1 MLNHVFSE
9 TVNHMLDKLLVICL
23 PIFFPVFS
31 LIKSDKQLHS
41 SNSMWMFCDATQHLP
56 IKQLRH
62 LPDRSGIESQS
73 RRCSALSFH
82 LLSDSKS
89 EQREETEL

>member
-1 MLNHVFSE
+1 
-9 TVNHMLDKLLVICL
+9 
-23 PIFFPVFS
+23 
-31 LIKSDKQLHS
+31 
-41 SNSMWMFCDATQHLP
+41 MWMFCDATQHLP

-89 EQREETEL
+89 EQREETELWDKSNIVHSLATERNSKHFERM